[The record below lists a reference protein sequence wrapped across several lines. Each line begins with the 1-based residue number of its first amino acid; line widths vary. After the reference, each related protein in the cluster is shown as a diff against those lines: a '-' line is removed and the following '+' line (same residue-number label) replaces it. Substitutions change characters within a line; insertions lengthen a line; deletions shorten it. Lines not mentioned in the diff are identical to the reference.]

1 MYNYINY
8 VYCVRLVLN
17 STHTIYIVS
26 LWDYNTRREFG
37 GSGNSGSSPTLSLS
51 PPDIPA
57 CGRLHDTFPV
67 SYILHN
73 RTQLVQELEARIS
86 TSEAFMY
93 SGKKLVRMTLLCATS
108 LFIITVYI
116 IILYMA
122 TFPLEICDIVP
133 AQ

>member
-1 MYNYINY
+1 MY
-8 VYCVRLVLN
+8 VVF
-17 STHTIYIVS
+17 

-93 SGKKLVRMTLLCATS
+93 SGKKLVRMTLLYVTS
-108 LFIITVYI
+108 LFIVTVYYQYI
-116 IILYMA
+116 YG
-122 TFPLEICDIVP
+122 DISFRIM
-133 AQ
+133 